1 MSVDDRRRVRAEDGA
16 TAVEYGLVLAL
27 VGILFVLMGPELYDA
42 FLALLDAILDG
53 MVG

>member
-1 MSVDDRRRVRAEDGA
+1 MGRHRDEDGA
-16 TAVEYGLVLAL
+16 TAVEYGIVAAA
-27 VGILFVLMGPELYDA
+27 VGVVFVVAGPWLYDA